1 MSVNTITEQKV
12 VIGIVAGEASG
23 DILGA
28 GLIKA
33 LKAYF
38 PNAVFEGVGGTR
50 MQAEG
55 FNSLYE
61 MDRLSVMGLVE
72 PLKRLPEL
80 LRMRK
85 SLINYF
91 KARKPAFFIGIDSP
105 DFNFNI
111 ERDLKQNGIL
121 TCHYVSPSVWAW
133 RQKRII
139 KIKQSVDLMLTL
151 LPFEAAFY
159 QEHQVNVE
167 FVGHPLAD
175 QFPVDSD
182 TQQNRDKL
190 SELINLPA
198 FNTKAPVVA
207 LMPGSRSGEVK
218 LLIEPFLQAA
228 EMCLQQNPNLQFVIP
243 AANKD
248 RKMQILAELSRVF
261 HGQKN
266 SGLVLDQSVFITD
279 GESHTVMA
287 GANAVLMASGTT
299 TLEALLLKKP
309 MVVAY
314 KMASLS
320 YKFISSMLHTRFI
333 SLPNLLA
340 DKALV
345 PEILQEEATPD
356 RLSRALLSYL
366 NDESKCNQLV
376 DDFTQIHHTIKR
388 DADQIA
394 AKALADLYQTQHSQ
408 PSETR

>member
-1 MSVNTITEQKV
+1 MSVTAESVQVITDKPIT
-12 VIGIVAGEASG
+12 IGIVAGEASG

-38 PNAVFEGVGGTR
+38 PNATFEGVGGTK

-55 FNSLYE
+55 FHSLYE
-61 MDRLSVMGLVE
+61 MDRLSVMGIVE

-105 DFNFNI
+105 DFNLNI
-111 ERDLKQNGIL
+111 ERDLKQSGIL

-151 LPFEAAFY
+151 LPFEASFY
-159 QEHQVNVE
+159 KEHQVKVE

-175 QFPVDSD
+175 QFPLENNLPE
-182 TQQNRDKL
+182 NRNKL
-190 SELINLPA
+190 AELINLPE
-198 FNTKAPVVA
+198 FKTDNPVVA

-218 LLIEPFLQAA
+218 LLVEPFLQAA
-228 EMCLQQNPNLQFVIP
+228 KICLQHNPNLQFVIP

-248 RKMQILAELSRVF
+248 RKMQILAAISQVPE
-261 HGQKN
+261 
-266 SGLVLDQSVFITD
+266 LVLDQSVFITD
-279 GESHTVMA
+279 GESHTAMA
-287 GANAVLMASGTT
+287 GSNAVLMASGTT

-314 KMASLS
+314 KMAPMS
-320 YKFISSMLHTRFI
+320 YKLISRMLHTKFI

-340 DKALV
+340 NKALV

-366 NDESKCNQLV
+366 NDESKCNELV
-376 DDFTQIHHTIKR
+376 DEFTQIHHTIKR

-394 AKALADLYQTQHSQ
+394 AKALADLYQIASHKGSN
-408 PSETR
+408 